1 MNLEILKIASE
12 TVNHRKLDDCT
23 HKSKHKNPLC
33 GDEIEVGVKISKN
46 KILDFAYQCK
56 SCIYCQA
63 SASVI
68 SKFSINKTIKSM
80 NETIGFFN
88 KFFVNQNVK
97 FPKNLKK
104 FEMIFNKK
112 NLARKD
118 CILLPFKALSKTL
131 KLKNEKSKFN

>member
-1 MNLEILKIASE
+1 MNLEILKIASD
-12 TVNHRKLDDCT
+12 TINHKKLDDCT

-33 GDEIEVGVKISKN
+33 GDEMEVGVKISKN

-68 SKFSINKTIKSM
+68 SKFSINKKIESI
-80 NETIGFFN
+80 NEIINFFN
-88 KFFVNQNVK
+88 KFFENPSIK
-97 FPKNLKK
+97 LPKNLKK
-104 FEMIFNKK
+104 FEILFDKK

-118 CILLPFKALSKTL
+118 CILLPFKALTKAL
-131 KLKNEKSKFN
+131 KLKNEKRKFN